1 MTTTDP
7 RIGQQLGAYKILDL
21 IGEGGMGAVYRALHP
36 TLDRYAAIKFL
47 QTARGADSSQAREAR
62 DQRFVREARAIA
74 RLRHPHVVQ
83 LYDFGTCEDGYY
95 MVLEF
100 IEGESLQAR
109 LARTHAAGERL
120 PHPQVQ
126 QIIDQV
132 TDALDHVH
140 QEGIVHRDI
149 KPANIL
155 LTAEGEAILTDF
167 GIARVL
173 TEAGQTTTG
182 VALGTPFYIAPEQA
196 KGMDVDHRADLY
208 ALGVVLYEM
217 LAGRPPFVA
226 DNAMAL
232 LVQHLQEPV
241 PPLQQF
247 APDVPPA
254 VARELVKALCKLPE
268 YRHQSAAAF
277 RLAFRQAWQAPAGS
291 PWATQMS
298 DGQTLI
304 QPSAPAAPQA
314 PVTRAPTTDT
324 LPAWQ
329 GELVDR
335 HAEIQALKQRLA
347 AAPTLISLVGMGGLG
362 KTALALSIAHEMT
375 TDDTFPDGVLWID
388 GREHTTLGAILVEL
402 ADLLDLD
409 LGQGTLSQQRRAV
422 RFRLADRKAL
432 VIMDNLETVE
442 DAQDVARFLQALPC
456 AVLVTGRTRP
466 PGAEVIELTPL
477 PAEDAVQLF
486 QATSGMTAEQVDEDT
501 ADLCALDLEG
511 HPLAIEVVGALAA
524 AGLDTAELRAYLRE
538 MPLDVLG
545 ETAAEAGRSVV
556 DALQL
561 SYQRLSP
568 LAQTML
574 ARISIFPTDFDLA
587 SLAVLSPEHSRL
599 HQVKGLRELM
609 DRSLLT
615 QVARQRYRLHPV
627 TRQFA
632 YALLDDPTPY
642 HRRAGAYFLTEA
654 GADTLAATEQYF
666 LAGDVAQAAALV
678 PDHVEAWINAG
689 RASRALQQVNRF
701 EAADLGPET
710 WQALCESR
718 GDLHALLGETD
729 AALAAYH
736 EAVAE
741 AQSPESL
748 ARVKHKIGELV
759 RRQQPAE
766 ALVWFEEALAHLDD
780 PESLDA
786 ARTYISIGAAY
797 GLQGT
802 YEEASAYLQ
811 KGLRIAQQR
820 DASFEIA
827 RAKINLGNLYAVQG
841 AYAQAIA
848 VYQKALTLLQEEARH
863 YPLIESTLQANLAS
877 LYVDQGDWQ
886 QAIAYYEQT
895 LRTQEQL
902 GDVDGI
908 ARTCFNLGD
917 VYVFRGAYERAEEN
931 LQRCL
936 KLWTQ
941 AEADYGVAA
950 THMNLGLLHLRRGA
964 YREAGEALSRSQA
977 MFETMESD
985 DYLPTI
991 LQLLGEVAL
1000 AQGQPAEAVT
1010 YAQRSLALAQA
1021 MGARMEEGVARR
1033 VVGLGLAAQGHKEA
1047 ALETLHRS
1055 LNVLDELGHL
1065 YEIARTRYALGRV
1078 YLDEDQAQAV
1088 AHLRAA
1094 LETFTHLGAAPDV
1107 ALTESALARVEGEY
1121 ED

>member
-7 RIGQQLGAYKILDL
+7 RIGQQLGAYKVLDR

-47 QTARGADSSQAREAR
+47 RTAREADTSQAREAL

-109 LARTHAAGERL
+109 LARTHTAGERL

-132 TDALDHVH
+132 TDALEHVH
-140 QEGIVHRDI
+140 QQGIVHRDI

-155 LTAEGEAILTDF
+155 LNTEGEAILTDF

-196 KGMDVDHRADLY
+196 RGMDVDHRADLY
-208 ALGVVLYEM
+208 TLGVVLYEM

-241 PPLQQF
+241 PPLHQF
-247 APDVPPA
+247 APDVPEA

-268 YRHQSAAAF
+268 HRHQSAAAF
-277 RLAFRQAWQAPAGS
+277 RLAFQQAWHAPAGS
-291 PWATQMS
+291 PWATQVS

-304 QPSAPAAPQA
+304 QPSAPAPQA
-314 PVTRAPTTDT
+314 PLARAPTTDT
-324 LPAWQ
+324 LPALQ
-329 GELVDR
+329 SDLVDR
-335 HAEIQALKQRLA
+335 HAEIQALKRRLA
-347 AAPTLISLVGMGGLG
+347 AAPTMISLVGMGGLG
-362 KTALALSIAHEMT
+362 KTALALFIAHEMAT
-375 TDDTFPDGVLWID
+375 EDTFPDGVLWID

-432 VIMDNLETVE
+432 VVLDNLETVE

-466 PGAEVIELTPL
+466 PGAEVIELAPL
-477 PAEDAVQLF
+477 PAEDAVRLF
-486 QATSGMTAEQVDEDT
+486 QTISGIAVAQGDEDT

-556 DALQL
+556 EALQL

-587 SLAVLSPEHSRL
+587 SLTVLSPEHARL

-609 DRSLLT
+609 DRSLVT
-615 QVARQRYRLHPV
+615 PVDRQRDRLHPV

-701 EAADLGPET
+701 ETVDLEPET
-710 WQALCESR
+710 VLALCEAR

-736 EAVAE
+736 EAVAV
-741 AQSPESL
+741 AHAPEHL

-759 RRQQPAE
+759 RRQQPTE
-766 ALVWFEEALAHLDD
+766 ALAWFEEALAHLDD
-780 PESLDA
+780 PGSLDA

-811 KGLRIAQQR
+811 KGLRLAQQR
-820 DASFEIA
+820 DVSFEMA

-841 AYAQAIA
+841 AYAQAIT
-848 VYQKALTLLQEEARH
+848 VYQEALALLQEEARH

-895 LRTQEQL
+895 LRIQERL

-917 VYVFRGAYERAEEN
+917 VYIFMGAYERADEH

-950 THMNLGLLHLRRGA
+950 AHMNLGLLHLRRGA
-964 YREAGEALSRSQA
+964 YAEAREALSHSQA
-977 MFETMESD
+977 MFEAMGSD

-991 LQLLGEVAL
+991 LQLMGEVAL
-1000 AQGQPAEAVT
+1000 AQGQPAEAVAS
-1010 YAQRSLALAQA
+1010 AQRSLAMAQA
-1021 MGARMEEGVARR
+1021 IGARMEEGVAQR
-1033 VVGLGLAAQGHKEA
+1033 VLGLSLAAQGQTATAMEA
-1047 ALETLHRS
+1047 LHHSLTL
-1055 LNVLDELGHL
+1055 LDELGHL
-1065 YEIARTRYALGRV
+1065 YEAARTRYALGQV

-1088 AHLRAA
+1088 APLRAA
-1094 LETFTHLGAAPDV
+1094 METFTRLGAAPDV
-1107 ALTESALARVEGEY
+1107 ALTEAALAQVESS
-1121 ED
+1121 